1 MNDIY
6 ILKEYY
12 VALDKLLE
20 TVDNRILE
28 LEKNEQDDNAE
39 AKALKLLFEQ
49 LENLRMGA

>member
-20 TVDNRILE
+20 IVDNRMLNLE
-28 LEKNEQDDNAE
+28 ENEQGDNAE
-39 AKALKLLFEQ
+39 AQALKTLFEQ
-49 LENLRMGA
+49 LEDLRMEA

>member
-20 TVDNRILE
+20 IVDNRMLNLE
-28 LEKNEQDDNAE
+28 ENEQGDNAE
-39 AKALKLLFEQ
+39 AKALKLSLIHI
-49 LENLRMGA
+49 